1 MHCIQKVQSVDILP
15 IKCRTRARVRR
26 RHGYESRV
34 GAGFVKK
41 NRAWHAAYVILSVI
55 LQRREQSYLR
65 VVYGNK

>member
-1 MHCIQKVQSVDILP
+1 MPDAC
-15 IKCRTRARVRR
+15 ARVRR
-26 RHGYESRV
+26 RHGYEGGA

-55 LQRREQSYLR
+55 LQRRQQSYLR